1 MRHQHLTTPDQAE
14 TPECQT
20 QAELTQR
27 LAAAVLKVG
36 VPLPAAVEAERYDH
50 LAEPGDL
57 ESLTRQAGAELA
69 RHYLVTC
76 ALADRCA
83 SNLARLRTDKPDHAE
98 LDRWTNTY
106 LKAAREA
113 RKCLQQ
119 AVQLGQ
125 DLHLLIKTTGG
136 VSM

>member
-1 MRHQHLTTPDQAE
+1 MHHQHLTTPDQVE
-14 TPECQT
+14 PPECQT
-20 QAELTQR
+20 QAELAHR

-36 VPLPAAVEAERYDH
+36 VPLPAAVEAERYNH
-50 LAEPGDL
+50 LADPADL
-57 ESLTRQAGAELA
+57 ASLTRQAGAELA

-98 LDRWTNTY
+98 LDRWANTY

-113 RKCLQQ
+113 RKCLEQ

-125 DLHLLIKTTGG
+125 DLHLLTQAGRA
-136 VSM
+136 VA

>member
-1 MRHQHLTTPDQAE
+1 MHHQHLTTPDQAE

-50 LAEPGDL
+50 LADPGDL
-57 ESLTRQAGAELA
+57 ARLTRQAGAELA
-69 RHYLVTC
+69 RHYLVTS

-83 SNLARLRTDKPDHAE
+83 SNLARLRSDKPDHAE

-125 DLHLLIKTTGG
+125 DLHLLTQARRAT
-136 VSM
+136 